1 MDESDQGDSYLLA
14 GKLPCPKSDCSS
26 SNAYHIYSNGWGH
39 CYSCDSNIP
48 EDVEQTNRE
57 VAPMQQGLI
66 PKGEHVYM
74 NKRKLDASTCVLWD
88 YTKSDYKGTTV
99 QVANYKDKKGQT
111 IAQKIRFPDKS
122 FKFLGDTKN
131 IPLYGQWLWPSGGK
145 MVTIVEGELD
155 ALSASQAQGNK
166 WPTVSVPTGA
176 AGSVKAVKHN
186 IEWLLTFDRVNIMFD
201 MDDVGQEAAR
211 KVAELFPPR
220 KAHIA
225 RLPHKDASDMLQRG
239 LGAEVVTAMW
249 GAEPYSPAGIVS
261 GSQLRK
267 RLEDRP
273 EVQSY
278 PWPDFMEGMNQKSYG
293 IRLGELDVFTSG
305 SGMGK
310 TTLIKQFQHHFMQ
323 TTDLN
328 QALIHLE
335 EPLEDT
341 AEGIIGIHI
350 GKRLNLPDVREF
362 VPDGD
367 YWQGFDETFGA
378 VDTNGNSRLNVY
390 DAFGSLDETDLY
402 NKVRY
407 FATGLD
413 CKVIWID
420 HLSILV
426 SDLGSDSQD
435 ERRAIDSIMH
445 NLKMLTQELGIYIG
459 LISHLKKA
467 PQGRSFEEGYVPSSD
482 DLRGSGSIKQLSN
495 NVYAI
500 SRNQQEEDD
509 TQRNTSTLTVLKCRY
524 TGRTGRADY
533 LLFDEATGRMVKGAS
548 PEVQAVFGASDFN

>member
-1 MDESDQGDSYLLA
+1 M
-14 GKLPCPKSDCSS
+14 
-26 SNAYHIYSNGWGH
+26 
-39 CYSCDSNIP
+39 
-48 EDVEQTNRE
+48 QT
-57 VAPMQQGLI
+57 GLI
-66 PKGEHVYM
+66 AKGEHVYLK
-74 NKRKLDASTCVLWD
+74 KRKLDADTCAFWD
-88 YTKSDYKGTTV
+88 YTKSDYHGTIV
-99 QVANYKDKKGQT
+99 QCANYKDSKGVT
-111 IAQKIRFPDKS
+111 IAQKLRFPDKS

-145 MVTIVEGELD
+145 MLTIVEGEVD
-155 ALSASQAQGNK
+155 ALSVSQGCFNNK
-166 WPTVSVPTGA
+166 WGVVSVPTGA
-176 AGSVKAVKHN
+176 QGAVRSCLN
-186 IEWLLTFDRVNIMFD
+186 NLEWLLQWDRVNIAFD
-201 MDDVGQEAAR
+201 MDEAGQNAAQ
-211 KVAELFPPR
+211 KVAELLPPR
-220 KAHIA
+220 KACITY
-225 RLPHKDASDMLQRG
+225 LPLKDASEMLVKGRVEEMTK
-239 LGAEVVTAMW
+239 AIWAST
-249 GAEPYSPAGIVS
+249 PYTPAGIVS
-261 GSQLRK
+261 GSELRK

-278 PWPDFMEGMNQKSYG
+278 PWPEFMEGMNQKSYG
-293 IRLGELDVFTSG
+293 IRIGELDVFTSG

-341 AEGIIGIHI
+341 AEGLIGIHL

-362 VPDGD
+362 VPEED
-367 YWQGFDETFGA
+367 YWRGFDETFGA
-378 VDTNGNSRLNVY
+378 VDKDGNSRLNIY
-390 DAFGSLDETDLY
+390 DAFGSLDEKQLY

-407 FATGLD
+407 FATALG

-426 SDLGSDSQD
+426 SDLGEDQQD

-445 NLKMLTQELGIYIG
+445 NLKMLTQELGVYIG

-509 TQRNTSTLTVLKCRY
+509 RARNTSTLTVLKCRY
-524 TGRTGRADY
+524 TGRTGKADF
-533 LLFDEATGRMVKGAS
+533 LLFDEATGRMIQGVDPDAQVIHGA
-548 PEVQAVFGASDFN
+548 EAFNN

>member
-1 MDESDQGDSYLLA
+1 MDEPNEGDSYLIA
-14 GKLPCPKSDCSS
+14 GKLPCPKCTSSD
-26 SNAYHIYSNGWGH
+26 AYHVYSNGWGH
-39 CYSCDSNIP
+39 CFSCAANIP
-48 EDVEQTNRE
+48 EDVESNTRE
-57 VAPMQQGLI
+57 VAPMQAGLI
-66 PKGEHVYM
+66 PKGEHTYLK
-74 NKRKLDASTCVLWD
+74 KRKIDASTCQLWD
-88 YTKSDYKGTTV
+88 YTISEYKGSTV
-99 QVANYKDKKGQT
+99 QVANYKDKTGAT
-111 IAQKIRFPDKS
+111 IAQKIRLPDKS

-131 IPLYGQWLWPSGGK
+131 IPLYGQWLWSSGGK

-166 WPTVSVPTGA
+166 WPCVSVPTGA
-176 AGSVKAVKHN
+176 AGSVRAVTQN
-186 IEWLLTFDRVNIMFD
+186 IQWLLSFDRVNIMFD
-201 MDDVGQEAAR
+201 NDEAGKEAAL
-211 KVAELFPPR
+211 KVAALFPPR

-225 RLPHKDASDMLQRG
+225 TLPHKDASEMVMKG
-239 LGAEVVTAMW
+239 LGADLVNAMW
-249 GAEPYSPAGIVS
+249 RAEPYSPAGIVS
-261 GSQLRK
+261 GSELRK

-273 EVQSY
+273 DIPSFA
-278 PWPDFMEGMNQKSYG
+278 WPDFMQGMNQKTYG
-293 IRLGELDVFTSG
+293 IRIGELDVFTSG

-310 TTLIKQFQHHFMQ
+310 TTLIKQMQWHFMQ
-323 TTDLN
+323 TTELN

-341 AEGIIGIHI
+341 AEGLIGIHI

-362 VPDGD
+362 VPQED
-367 YWQGFDETFGA
+367 YWKGFDETFGA
-378 VDTNGNSRLNVY
+378 VDDKGNNRLNVY

-407 FATGLD
+407 FATGLG
-413 CKVIWID
+413 CKIIWID

-426 SDLGSDSQD
+426 SDLGQDSQD

-445 NLKMLTQELGIYIG
+445 NLKMLTQELGVYIG

-500 SRNQQEEDD
+500 SRNQQEEND
-509 TQRNTSTLTVLKCRY
+509 TQRNTSLLTVLKCRY
-524 TGRTGRADY
+524 TGRTGPADY
-533 LLFDEATGRMVKGAS
+533 LLFDEATGRMVQGLA
-548 PEVQAVFGASDFN
+548 PDTQVVHGASDFN